1 MNHDDSAPMKKY
13 REMVDRLAEM
23 RTKNRGLYSQDE
35 GSLLEDMTAAWLEL
49 SEHEITIAEWLV
61 EKVPTVPT
69 PTESRRTLDSAF
81 MLPSFKHEALMM
93 GVGAR

>member
-49 SEHEITIAEWLV
+49 SENEINIAEWLV
-61 EKVPTVPT
+61 LKVPTIH
-69 PTESRRTLDSAF
+69 TESRLTLDSAF